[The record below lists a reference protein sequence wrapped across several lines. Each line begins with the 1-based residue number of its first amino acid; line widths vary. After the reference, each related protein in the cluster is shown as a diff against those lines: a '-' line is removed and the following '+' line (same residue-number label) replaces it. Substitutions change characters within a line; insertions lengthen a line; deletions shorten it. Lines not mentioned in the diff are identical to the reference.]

1 MKKNLLIIYVVCT
14 QLYAQKT
21 KNDPLDFQPDIAIS
35 IISNY
40 YFGDNY
46 LSKGHQNPS
55 IGIQLKSEFLHYNK
69 FNLGIS
75 LEKSTQKVTDFSI
88 GGVISK
94 TNSSSVVGYLS
105 YDIYKKSKIKLSPEF
120 NMGQIELKQK
130 SGKKKYGTQNGMQY
144 GIGLNINYLKNKKMS
159 YYSNLSYNR
168 YLFNV
173 ATSSEFTD
181 YFNHSNSFS
190 LSFGIK
196 LY

>member
-1 MKKNLLIIYVVCT
+1 MKKILLLLFAVCT
-14 QLYAQKT
+14 QLYAQKN
-21 KNDPLDFQPDIAIS
+21 KNQQLDFQPDIALS
-35 IISNY
+35 VISNY

-55 IGIQLKSEFLHYNK
+55 IGVQLKSEFLHYK
-69 FNLGIS
+69 KLNLGIS
-75 LEKSTQKVTDFSI
+75 FEKSTQKVTDFSI

-94 TNSSSVVGYLS
+94 TNSSAVVGYLS
-105 YDIYKKSKIKLSPEF
+105 YDIYKKSKIKLSPEI

-130 SGKKKYGTQNGMQY
+130 SGKKKYGTQNGIQF
-144 GIGLNINYLKNKKMS
+144 GVGLNFNYLKNKKHS

-168 YLFNV
+168 YQFNV